1 MVASWA
7 FFNTAQAL
15 AFLSFFG
22 LLLCMWRL
30 RESQNPMHLIA
41 FALMLGGTFMREL
54 VALHYG
60 AVAWPETA
68 LALSAFARV
77 LKIAGA
83 ILFVHVVTY
92 RHCGNWAW
100 ISVAVGSFLF
110 ALTVP
115 V

>member
-1 MVASWA
+1 MLASWA

-22 LLLCMWRL
+22 LLLCVWRL
-30 RESQNPMHLIA
+30 RDSQNPLHLIA
-41 FALMLGGTFMREL
+41 FGLMLAGTLLREV

-60 AVAWPETA
+60 VVAWPETA
-68 LALSAFARV
+68 VALSAFARV

-83 ILFVHVVTY
+83 VMFVRVVTHA
-92 RHCGNWAW
+92 RCGDWAW
-100 ISVAVGSFLF
+100 ITVAVGAILF
-110 ALTVP
+110 AFSVP